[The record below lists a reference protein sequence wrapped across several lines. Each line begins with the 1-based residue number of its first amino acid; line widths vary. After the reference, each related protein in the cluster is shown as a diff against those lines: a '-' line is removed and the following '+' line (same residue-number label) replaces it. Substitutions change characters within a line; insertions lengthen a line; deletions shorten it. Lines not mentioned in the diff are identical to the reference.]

1 MTSRYVRIALAA
13 PMIAGGLAFSAA
25 PLALAAT
32 DFVDAQATTT
42 AEASLAPT
50 ELKDKVTDEA
60 GVLSGGE
67 KAEIEDAIAQLQQ
80 SKQLNAY
87 VVYLSTFGGEDPSE
101 WVRAAITDKGP
112 NTAVIAISP
121 DDGKYNVNAGSQWS
135 SSDVDAMSNA
145 AFDQLTTKNYGA
157 AGLEAINAVNGSS
170 SGEGAGLV
178 AGGLGAAAL
187 AGGGFWLYGR
197 NRNKKRDREQLASAR
212 ELNPGDAD
220 SLGRLP
226 TPTLEQLA
234 QDTLVNTDE
243 SIREGKDQLEVATS
257 EFGAE
262 RVRPFTSAM
271 NEATSAL
278 QRAFGIHHRLYDAI
292 PETEPEKRAMLID
305 IITSCG
311 KADQALADKSQEYE
325 DMRNVLMN
333 ADSEIDSIFQR
344 TVDLRA
350 RVEPARNTLEGLQSR
365 YSEQILSSISSNVDI
380 ASESID
386 EAEKQLE
393 EARELS
399 SQPAG
404 KQGALVDILR
414 GAQRTVEVAD
424 KNLGAIEHADTN
436 IRTAKTNLPALI
448 QEIEDELR
456 EIEQLKNEREHGARI
471 DIAALDSISAR
482 AREELGA
489 VGNRDETDP
498 LAVFTELTELDADI
512 DEEIDKARG
521 AATDQQR
528 KLQLLDQ
535 QLQVAAA
542 QLQSAQDLI
551 ESRGR
556 IIESQARALLA
567 EGSRQYAEAQ
577 NNRTKNTS
585 SAIDSARKATDTARR
600 AAQAAENDID
610 DYRRQQT
617 ARTTNSMA
625 NAIIWGSLL
634 SGGGGFGGGFGG
646 GGFSGG
652 GGFGGG
658 GGGGFAGG
666 MSGRGGSF

>member
-60 GVLSGGE
+60 RVLSGGE

-170 SGEGAGLV
+170 SGDGAGLV

-243 SIREGKDQLEVATS
+243 SIREGKDQLEVATA

-365 YSEQILSSISSNVDI
+365 YSEQILSSITSNVDI

-489 VGNRDETDP
+489 VGNRGETDP

-610 DYRRQQT
+610 HYHRQQT

>member
-1 MTSRYVRIALAA
+1 
-13 PMIAGGLAFSAA
+13 MIAGGLAFSAA

-50 ELKDKVTDEA
+50 ELKDKVSDEA

-87 VVYLSTFGGEDPSE
+87 VVYLRTFGGEDPSE

-135 SSDVDAMSNA
+135 SSDVDALSNA

-170 SGEGAGLV
+170 DGEGAGLV

-234 QDTLVNTDE
+234 KDTLVNTDE

-365 YSEQILSSISSNVDI
+365 YSEQILSSITSNVDI

-489 VGNRDETDP
+489 VGNRGETDP

-512 DEEIDKARG
+512 DDEIDKARG

-610 DYRRQQT
+610 GYRRQQT

-652 GGFGGG
+652 GG
-658 GGGGFAGG
+658 GGGFAGG

>member
-1 MTSRYVRIALAA
+1 MTSRYARIALAA
-13 PMIAGGLAFSAA
+13 PMIAGGIAFSAA
-25 PLALAAT
+25 PLAFAA
-32 DFVDAQATTT
+32 VDHVEAQATATKG
-42 AEASLAPT
+42 ASLAPT
-50 ELKDKVTDEA
+50 ELKDKVTDDA
-60 GVLSGGE
+60 GVLAGGE

-87 VVYLSTFGGEDPSE
+87 VVYLSTFGGEDPAE

-145 AFDQLTTKNYGA
+145 AFDQLTAKNYGA
-157 AGLEAINAVNGSS
+157 AGVDAINAVNGSS
-170 SGEGAGLV
+170 DGEGAGLV

-197 NRNKKRDREQLASAR
+197 NRNKKRDKEQLASAR
-212 ELNPGDAD
+212 EINPGDSD

-234 QDTLVNTDE
+234 QDTLVHTDE
-243 SIREGKDQLEVATS
+243 SIREGKDQLEIATS

-278 QRAFGIHHRLYDAI
+278 QRAFNIHHRLYDAI

-311 KADQALADKSQEYE
+311 TANQALSDKSQEYE

-333 ADSEIDSIFQR
+333 ADREIDSIFQR

-350 RVEPARNTLEGLQSR
+350 RVEPARSTLSGLQSR

-393 EARELS
+393 EARKLA

-414 GAQRTVEVAD
+414 GAQHTVDVAD

-436 IRTAKTNLPALI
+436 IQTAKSNLPALI

-456 EIEQLKNEREHGARI
+456 EIEQLKAERDRGARV
-471 DIAALDSISAR
+471 DVSSLDSIATR
-482 AREELGA
+482 AREELNVLGDR
-489 VGNRDETDP
+489 GETDP
-498 LAVFTELTELDADI
+498 LAVFTELTDLDADI
-512 DEEIDKARG
+512 DAEIDKARG
-521 AATDQQR
+521 AATDQRR

-535 QLQVAAA
+535 QLKSAGA

-551 ESRGR
+551 QSRGR
-556 IIESQARALLA
+556 IIGSNARALLA
-567 EGSRQYAEAQ
+567 EASRHYAEAQ
-577 NNRTKNTS
+577 HNRIKNTS
-585 SAIDSARKATDTARR
+585 SAIDSARKASETARR

-610 DYRRQQT
+610 NYRRRQSAQT
-617 ARTTNSMA
+617 ANSMA
-625 NAIIWGSLL
+625 SAIIWGSLL
-634 SGGGGFGGGFGG
+634 SGGGGFGGGYGGGFGGG
-646 GGFSGG
+646 GGFS
-652 GGFGGG
+652 GG

-666 MSGRGGSF
+666 MGGRGGSF

>member
-1 MTSRYVRIALAA
+1 MYKR
-13 PMIAGGLAFSAA
+13 
-25 PLALAAT
+25 
-32 DFVDAQATTT
+32 Q
-42 AEASLAPT
+42 
-50 ELKDKVTDEA
+50 
-60 GVLSGGE
+60 
-67 KAEIEDAIAQLQQ
+67 
-80 SKQLNAY
+80 
-87 VVYLSTFGGEDPSE
+87 
-101 WVRAAITDKGP
+101 
-112 NTAVIAISP
+112 
-121 DDGKYNVNAGSQWS
+121 
-135 SSDVDAMSNA
+135 
-145 AFDQLTTKNYGA
+145 
-157 AGLEAINAVNGSS
+157 
-170 SGEGAGLV
+170 
-178 AGGLGAAAL
+178 
-187 AGGGFWLYGR
+187 GGGFWLYGR

-350 RVEPARNTLEGLQSR
+350 RVEPARHTLEGLQSR
-365 YSEQILSSISSNVDI
+365 YSEQILSSITSNVDI

-489 VGNRDETDP
+489 VGNRGETDP

-610 DYRRQQT
+610 GYRRQQT

-652 GGFGGG
+652 GG
-658 GGGGFAGG
+658 GGGFAGG

>member
-32 DFVDAQATTT
+32 DFVDAQATKT

-60 GVLSGGE
+60 GVLSDGE

-170 SGEGAGLV
+170 SGDGAGLV

-350 RVEPARNTLEGLQSR
+350 RVEPARHTLEGLQSR
-365 YSEQILSSISSNVDI
+365 YSEQILSSITSNVDI

-489 VGNRDETDP
+489 IGNRGETDP

-610 DYRRQQT
+610 NYHRQQT

-625 NAIIWGSLL
+625 NAILWGSLL
-634 SGGGGFGGGFGG
+634 SGGGGFGGGF
-646 GGFSGG
+646 GG

>member
-32 DFVDAQATTT
+32 DFVDAQATKT

-60 GVLSGGE
+60 GVLSDGE

-121 DDGKYNVNAGSQWS
+121 DDGKYNVNAGSPWS

-170 SGEGAGLV
+170 SGDGAGLV

-350 RVEPARNTLEGLQSR
+350 RVEPARHTLEGLQSR
-365 YSEQILSSISSNVDI
+365 YSEQILSSITSNVDI

-489 VGNRDETDP
+489 IGNRGETDP

-610 DYRRQQT
+610 NYHRQQT

-625 NAIIWGSLL
+625 NAILWGSLL
-634 SGGGGFGGGFGG
+634 SGGGGFGGGF
-646 GGFSGG
+646 GG

>member
-170 SGEGAGLV
+170 DGEGAGIV

-234 QDTLVNTDE
+234 KDTLVNTDE
-243 SIREGKDQLEVATS
+243 SIREGKDQLEVATA

-365 YSEQILSSISSNVDI
+365 YSEQILSSITSNVDI

-489 VGNRDETDP
+489 VGNRGETDP

-625 NAIIWGSLL
+625 SAIIWGSLL

-652 GGFGGG
+652 GG
-658 GGGGFAGG
+658 GGGFAGG

>member
-157 AGLEAINAVNGSS
+157 AGLEAINAINGSS
-170 SGEGAGLV
+170 SGDGAGLV

-197 NRNKKRDREQLASAR
+197 NRSKKRDREQLASAR

-234 QDTLVNTDE
+234 KDTLVNTDE

-365 YSEQILSSISSNVDI
+365 YSEQILSSITSNVDI

-489 VGNRDETDP
+489 VGNRGETDP

-556 IIESQARALLA
+556 IIGSTARALLA

>member
-87 VVYLSTFGGEDPSE
+87 VVYLSTFGGEDPAE

-145 AFDQLTTKNYGA
+145 AFDQLTAKNYGA
-157 AGLEAINAVNGSS
+157 AGLDAINAVNGSS
-170 SGEGAGLV
+170 SGDGAGLV

-333 ADSEIDSIFQR
+333 ADSEINSIFQR

-365 YSEQILSSISSNVDI
+365 YSEQILSSITNNVDI

-482 AREELGA
+482 AHEELGA
-489 VGNRDETDP
+489 VGNRGETDP

-652 GGFGGG
+652 GG
-658 GGGGFAGG
+658 GGGFAGG

>member
-170 SGEGAGLV
+170 SGDGAGLV

-365 YSEQILSSISSNVDI
+365 YSEQILSSITSNVDI

-489 VGNRDETDP
+489 VGNRGETDP

-535 QLQVAAA
+535 QLQVAAV

-652 GGFGGG
+652 GG
-658 GGGGFAGG
+658 GGGFAGG

>member
-170 SGEGAGLV
+170 DGEGAGLV

-197 NRNKKRDREQLASAR
+197 NRSKKRDREQLASAR

-365 YSEQILSSISSNVDI
+365 YSEQILSSITSNVDI

-489 VGNRDETDP
+489 VGNRGETDP

-556 IIESQARALLA
+556 IIGSTARALLA

>member
-1 MTSRYVRIALAA
+1 
-13 PMIAGGLAFSAA
+13 MIAGGLAFSAA

-365 YSEQILSSISSNVDI
+365 YSEQILSSITSNVDI

-489 VGNRDETDP
+489 VGNRGETDP

-535 QLQVAAA
+535 QLQVAAV

-625 NAIIWGSLL
+625 SAIIWGSLL
-634 SGGGGFGGGFGG
+634 SGGGGFGG

>member
-32 DFVDAQATTT
+32 DFVDAQATKT

-60 GVLSGGE
+60 GVLSDGE

-170 SGEGAGLV
+170 SGDGAGLV

-350 RVEPARNTLEGLQSR
+350 RVEPARHTLEGLQSR
-365 YSEQILSSISSNVDI
+365 YSEQILSSITSNVDI

-489 VGNRDETDP
+489 IGNRGETDP

-600 AAQAAENDID
+600 AAQAAENDIAN
-610 DYRRQQT
+610 YPRQQT

-625 NAIIWGSLL
+625 NAILWGSLL
-634 SGGGGFGGGFGG
+634 SGGGGFGGGF
-646 GGFSGG
+646 GG

>member
-170 SGEGAGLV
+170 DGEGAGLV

-365 YSEQILSSISSNVDI
+365 YSEQILSSITSNVDI

-436 IRTAKTNLPALI
+436 IQTAKTNLPALI

-489 VGNRDETDP
+489 IGNRGETDP
-498 LAVFTELTELDADI
+498 LAVFTELTDLDADI
-512 DEEIDKARG
+512 DAEIDKARG

-556 IIESQARALLA
+556 IIGSTARALLA

-634 SGGGGFGGGFGG
+634 SGGGGFGGGGFGG
-646 GGFSGG
+646 GGFS
-652 GGFGGG
+652 GGG